1 MLIDTH
7 ALIEELI
14 GSGVDKKQAEIITKA
29 INQSNNDLATKTD
42 LKLAITEFKNE
53 LNEFRTETKTELKWM
68 RILMLA
74 VLGLL
79 IKVAFFN

>member
-14 GSGVDKKQAEIITKA
+14 GSGVNKKQAEIITKA
-29 INQSNNDLATKTD
+29 INQSNNDLATKVDINHIKENMATKSD
-42 LKLAITEFKNE
+42 IVEI
-53 LNEFRTETKTELKWM
+53 KTELKWM